1 MKIKTTTLNKMLN
14 QVAKCKPSAVLEISK
29 YYELIFNKEGLTIT
43 ATDGVNQISVKTKD
57 GKQDEEQ
64 IIIVRAE
71 QFSKLVNKTSKEN
84 IELKVKGDS
93 LQVKGNGTYNIEI
106 FTEEDYPHLEM
117 EKDISFKVLTNELLH
132 GLSVG
137 KYTKALNTSEGLL
150 YYYAILDSKVIATD
164 SIKVSCTNIKGFNE
178 DVLIT
183 PALALLLE
191 SVQEDSVQ
199 VYINENKTDIMFM
212 TPSTVIYGAIPEG
225 IEEYPDVLSLFDE
238 EEKQMA
244 ELNVQ
249 ATLAGIDRLKLFL
262 TAYSKDLMDLTITNE
277 MLILATDKSFE
288 NIPFDNE
295 IDEVYEYDLALNSN
309 YFRDIIKAMKTDK
322 FKLLYEDDMLLL
334 ESGNDKFI
342 LACADTEEE

>member
-1 MKIKTTTLNKMLN
+1 MKIQTTTLKKMLN
-14 QVAKCKPSAVLEISK
+14 QVAKCKPNGVLEISK
-29 YYELIFNKEGLTIT
+29 YYELVFNKEGLTIT

-57 GKQDEEQ
+57 GKQDNEQ
-64 IIIVRAE
+64 VIIVRAE
-71 QFSKLVNKTSKEN
+71 QFSKLVNKTTKEN
-84 IELKVKGDS
+84 IELKVKDDS

-106 FTEEDYPHLEM
+106 FTEEEYPHLEM

-191 SVQEDSVQ
+191 SIQEDKVE
-199 VYINENKTDIMFM
+199 VFINENKTDIMFR
-212 TPSTVIYGAIPEG
+212 TESVEIFGAIPEG
-225 IEEYPDVLSLFDE
+225 VEEYPNVLSLFDE
-238 EEKQMA
+238 DEKEMA

-249 ATLAGIDRLKLFL
+249 ATLEGLDRLKLFL
-262 TAYSKDLMDLTITNE
+262 SAYSKDLMELTITNE

-295 IDEVYEYDLALNSN
+295 IEEEYEYELALNTN
-309 YFRDIIKAMKTDK
+309 YFYDIVRAMKTEH

-342 LACADTEEE
+342 LACADNEED